1 MGISFLHC
9 VQMIILK
16 ESSLIQ
22 FSFIIIQLL
31 SLITYVLTIEVKL
44 ITFGNSKYIPK
55 KEE

>member
-31 SLITYVLTIEVKL
+31 SLFTYFFTIEVKL
-44 ITFGNSKYIPK
+44 ITFGKSKYIPK

>member
-31 SLITYVLTIEVKL
+31 SLFTYFYTIEVKL